1 MAPAPC
7 SAFSVR
13 EECARNVFVLR
24 PRFFWDKWII
34 FDGDYTYDYDYN
46 RFQFGYQAGLKLI
59 AGNCLSLSAAWTGD
73 LTSFCKYYDNN
84 SRNDIKEKF
93 QGVKFT
99 IGYEF

>member
-1 MAPAPC
+1 MRPGEDALVGAHQGLQDTAHPEIGQLDVVEDLPLCNDLYAG
-7 SAFSVR
+7 ADV
-13 EECARNVFVLR
+13 EVFR
-24 PRFFWDKWII
+24 
-34 FDGDYTYDYDYN
+34 DGPVIGALQVAD
-46 RFQFGYQAGLKLI
+46 GVPG
-59 AGNCLSLSAAWTGD
+59 AASGQGD